1 MKVLVNYLPHL
12 IFLIFT
18 LVITVQ
24 TKMILKAEGEP
35 CECKFENCTCKTF
48 SNCDVLSQE
57 GDISYCNRRRGIVCC
72 PEEPNYIINIPPVL
86 KSELACERYTKMIS
100 NECSQKFITGGK
112 IAKLKEFP
120 PAALLGN
127 FNSTTNETKWFCG
140 GTLIS
145 ERFVLTASHC
155 GNGDPI
161 NVVRLGD
168 VDFSTTKDDV
178 GVQQFSVSRAI
189 SHSRYNFM
197 NNTSKYYDI
206 MLLELNG
213 TVTFTDYV
221 QPACILTSNFM
232 AYNKDEYWAV
242 GWGYTGESEE
252 MSPQLRRVLLNK
264 MDNDN
269 CTQISNIIHD
279 LQRGLRDRVQFCLH
293 GETTDTC
300 KGDSGGPILIKF
312 PHYLESRCLYMVA
325 GVVSLGQQVC
335 GEQDIPSINI
345 NVTAFADFIQ
355 FHVWP

>member
-1 MKVLVNYLPHL
+1 MKVLVKYLPHL

-24 TKMILKAEGEP
+24 AKEKLKDEGEP

-86 KSELACERYTKMIS
+86 KSELACERYTKMTS
-100 NECSQKFITGGK
+100 KECPQKFITGGER
-112 IAKLKEFP
+112 AKLKEFP

-127 FNSTTNETKWFCG
+127 FNPTTNETKWFCG

-155 GNGDPI
+155 AFGGDI
-161 NVVRLGD
+161 NIVRLGD
-168 VDFSTTKDDV
+168 VDFSTTKDDG

-189 SHSRYNFM
+189 SHSRYNR
-197 NNTSKYYDI
+197 TKYYDI

-279 LQRGLRDRVQFCLH
+279 LQRGLRDRIQFCLH

-312 PHYLESRCLYMVA
+312 PHYLEYKCLYMVA
-325 GVVSLGQQVC
+325 GVISLGQQKC
-335 GEQDIPSINI
+335 GEQDIPSINT
-345 NVTAFADFIQ
+345 NVTTFVDFIE
-355 FHVWP
+355 FHVWPNKN

>member
-35 CECKFENCTCKTF
+35 CECKYENCTCKTF
-48 SNCDVLSQE
+48 SNCEVLSQE
-57 GDISYCNRRRGIVCC
+57 DDVLHCDRIKGIVCC
-72 PEEPNYIINIPPVL
+72 PEEPKYNTTYIPPVL
-86 KSELACERYTKMIS
+86 VSELACERYTKMTS
-100 NECSQKFITGGK
+100 KECPQKFITGGER
-112 IAKLKEFP
+112 AKLKEFP

-127 FNSTTNETKWFCG
+127 FNPTTNDTTWFCG

-155 GNGDPI
+155 GNGDSI

-189 SHSRYNFM
+189 PHMRYNR
-197 NNTSKYYDI
+197 TKYYDI

-221 QPACILTSNFM
+221 QPACILTPNFM
-232 AYNKDEYWAV
+232 AYNQDQYWAV
-242 GWGYTGESEE
+242 GWGYTGELAE
-252 MSPQLRRVLLNK
+252 MSPQLRRVLLEK

-293 GETTDTC
+293 GNSTDTC